1 MLSIEYILLV
11 TSILLFLSI
20 VASKASIKLGIPALL
35 LFLLIGMLAGSDGP
49 GGIYFD
55 NPKIAQHLGI
65 VALIFILFAGGFDTK
80 WEKVKQVAL
89 RGLSLSTIGIFITTF
104 LVGLFANKVLNFSW
118 LEGLLLGAII
128 SSTDAAA
135 VFAVLRGNNINL
147 KKGLRPLIEFESGC
161 NDPMAV
167 FLTVGLLQLMTSHTT
182 SFLGL
187 IILFLKQFTIGT
199 ALGYGLGKIA
209 VFILKYFKLEYE
221 GLYPALTMSLVA
233 FAYGATSYL
242 GGSGFLS
249 VYLLGLVM
257 GKNDFSS
264 KNYLMHFHD
273 GVAWLM
279 QIMMFL
285 TLGLLVF
292 PSHLPS
298 IAKAGILT
306 AMFLVFIA
314 RPISVLFSLI
324 LAKMNFK
331 EKVLVSW
338 GGLRGAVPIILATFP
353 MLAGIPKAETI
364 FNLVFFVVIASVL
377 VQGTTIPIVAQFL
390 KVKESPEG

>member
-20 VASKASIKLGIPALL
+20 IASKVSIKLGIPALL

-49 GGIYFD
+49 GNIYFD
-55 NPKIAQHLGI
+55 NSKLAQHLGI

-80 WEKVKQVAL
+80 WEEVKQVAL
-89 RGLSLSTIGIFITTF
+89 RGLSLSTLGIFITTF
-104 LVGLFANKVLNFSW
+104 LVGLFANKILNFTW

-135 VFAVLRGNNINL
+135 VFAVLRGKNIKL
-147 KKGLRPLIEFESGC
+147 KEGLRPLVELESGC

-167 FLTVGLLQLMTSHTT
+167 FLTVGLLQLMTSHTSSLLET
-182 SFLGL
+182 W
-187 IILFLKQFTIGT
+187 ILFLKQFSIGT
-199 ALGYGLGKIA
+199 VLGYGIGKIA
-209 VFILKYFKLEYE
+209 VSILKHFKLEYE

-233 FAYGATSYL
+233 FVYGATTYL

-249 VYLLGLVM
+249 VYLLGLIM
-257 GKNDFSS
+257 GKHEFNN

-298 IAKAGILT
+298 IAKTGILT
-306 AMFLVFIA
+306 ATFLVFIA
-314 RPISVLFSLI
+314 RPVSVLFSLI
-324 LAKMNFK
+324 LAKMGFK

-338 GGLRGAVPIILATFP
+338 AGLRGAVPIILATFP
-353 MLAGIPKAETI
+353 MLACIPKAETI
-364 FNLVFFVVIASVL
+364 FNLVFFVVLVSVL
-377 VQGTTIPIVAQFL
+377 VQGTTISHVAKLL
-390 KVKESPEG
+390 KVEK